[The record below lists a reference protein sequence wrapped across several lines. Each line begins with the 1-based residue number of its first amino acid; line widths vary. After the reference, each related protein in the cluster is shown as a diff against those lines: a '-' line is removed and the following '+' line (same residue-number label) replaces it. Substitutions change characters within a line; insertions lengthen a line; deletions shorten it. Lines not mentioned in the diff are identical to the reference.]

1 MSEPNKLLGHWTC
14 PEGGKADVYQ
24 TKKRGR
30 HFYTRCDCCGLQQ
43 GTGASRQQKIY
54 NEAEFI
60 PGVDFPLPANVSA
73 DKKPASQPV
82 TEKPAEPAK
91 ATLPDFDPNEA
102 KESEPESEAVTEPAS
117 GNGGLMLALGL
128 VGMGLAAG
136 VGAWMS

>member
-1 MSEPNKLLGHWTC
+1 MSDPNKLLGHWTC
-14 PEGGKADVYQ
+14 PEGGKAEVYQ

-60 PGVDFPLPANVSA
+60 PGVEYSLPSNVKA
-73 DKKPASQPV
+73 DQKPTQE
-82 TEKPAEPAK
+82 EKPAK
-91 ATLPDFDPNEA
+91 AAVLPDFDPNEA
-102 KESEPESEAVTEPAS
+102 KESEPEGEAVTEQAS
-117 GNGGLMLALGL
+117 GNGRLMWALGL

-136 VGAWMS
+136 VGAWMN